1 MKRINYSNF
10 ELLEDVIKELDF
22 NYNPQKIQNIEVLQN
37 FWQEVVGKKIINLAK
52 VHSFSDDNKLTI
64 VCSDSFVANELYLE
78 KAKLVDKMNKKA
90 HETGIK
96 IKDINFD
103 YKKWKETDDE

>member
-22 NYNPQKIQNIEVLQN
+22 NYNPEKRQNIEILQD
-37 FWQEVVGKKIINLAK
+37 FWQEVVGKKIIKLAK
-52 VHSFSDDNKLTI
+52 VHNFSDDNKLTI

-78 KAKLVDKMNKKA
+78 KAKLADRMNKKTL
-90 HETGIK
+90 ETGIK
-96 IKDINFD
+96 IEDIKFD
-103 YKKWKETDDE
+103 YKKWKETDYE